1 MRHLQRAVALSAMA
15 VSIVC
20 CRSSEGRA
28 TLSSSPLAPERVQVY
43 RDFLSEFAG
52 THFSYLSDTTFALT
66 LSEVGPGSTCLKGI
80 DLGDISGTLKT
91 VHSLTPEI
99 ARGKTFRLVAAA
111 ERAEI
116 VRMKDAASAAQRNA
130 PKENSANA
138 AVDPGILS
146 LSEIAFDKEHHFA
159 VIQYVFTCGS
169 NCNSGS
175 TLILEKVGSRWTAK
189 SRRPCAAFANDIHFR
204 VP

>member
-80 DLGDISGTLKT
+80 PHARDRAGEDLQACGGCGASRDCPHEG
-91 VHSLTPEI
+91 
-99 ARGKTFRLVAAA
+99 RCFG
-111 ERAEI
+111 
-116 VRMKDAASAAQRNA
+116 SAAKCA
-130 PKENSANA
+130 EGKF
-138 AVDPGILS
+138 
-146 LSEIAFDKEHHFA
+146 SE
-159 VIQYVFTCGS
+159 
-169 NCNSGS
+169 
-175 TLILEKVGSRWTAK
+175 
-189 SRRPCAAFANDIHFR
+189 RRG
-204 VP
+204 